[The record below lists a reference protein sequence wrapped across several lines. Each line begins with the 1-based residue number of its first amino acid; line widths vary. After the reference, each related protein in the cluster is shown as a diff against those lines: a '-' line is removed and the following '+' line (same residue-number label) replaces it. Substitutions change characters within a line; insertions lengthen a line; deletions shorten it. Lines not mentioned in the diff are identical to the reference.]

1 MQQGSPA
8 DAITIGIALVAFLG
22 QSIGSNGSDDD
33 VSRGDPGKGECGHGD
48 LVERPTLTV
57 FGNDDPTLLI
67 RVLGPIA
74 AQTVP
79 VDSVSI
85 NRTEDE
91 STFHIVLVVRAQ
103 RDVAETIAR
112 KIGRLV
118 DVVRVT
124 IRPGD

>member
-1 MQQGSPA
+1 M
-8 DAITIGIALVAFLG
+8 
-22 QSIGSNGSDDD
+22 
-33 VSRGDPGKGECGHGD
+33 
-48 LVERPTLTV
+48 

-79 VDSVSI
+79 VESVSI

-91 STFHIVLVVRAQ
+91 SSLHIVLVVRAQ